1 MTVKAIRNVAP
12 PNYPIA
18 PAEYSRQYHD
28 QYTNV
33 LRLYSNTVAN
43 AINAPKV
50 HGSFYDTTTQTNA
63 GATVV
68 NLMKLNSTISTYA
81 LRIGQPTSRVYI
93 GETGVY
99 NIQFSAQFDKSSG
112 AGADIYIWLRVN
124 GVDVPYSA
132 SHITIQG
139 TSAEL
144 IAAWNFVVTLE
155 ADDYFELAWSST
167 DTNVILL
174 AGAATAG
181 PPAIPAIP
189 SVILTV
195 NWVSN
200 IPG

>member
-1 MTVKAIRNVAP
+1 MTTKAIRNVAP

-18 PAEYSRQYHD
+18 PAEYTRQFQD

-50 HGSFYDTTTQTNA
+50 HGSFYDTTTQTNG
-63 GATVV
+63 GATTV
-68 NLMKLNSTISTYA
+68 NLMTLANTVSAYGM
-81 LRIGQPTSRVYI
+81 RIGQPTSRVYM

-112 AGADIYIWLRVN
+112 AGADIYIWLRIN

-144 IAAWNFVVTLE
+144 IAAWNFIVTLE
-155 ADDYFELAWSST
+155 NDDYFEIAWSST
-167 DTNVILL
+167 DTNVFIL
-174 AGAATAG
+174 AGPAVTG

-195 NWVSN
+195 SWVSN
-200 IPG
+200 IPT